1 MVCSSEFSRWQT
13 NRIRKTEDLSTFIHI
28 ESDTGSE
35 IVSDLWSAVFWVLDA
50 VQGTGHRMELGRGV
64 MELGGNGVLVIWE
77 LTVGPSA
84 GG

>member
-1 MVCSSEFSRWQT
+1 MDYNQRAS
-13 NRIRKTEDLSTFIHI
+13 
-28 ESDTGSE
+28 
-35 IVSDLWSAVFWVLDA
+35 IVFRSKQINIDGVIVELGV
-50 VQGTGHRMELGRGV
+50 MELGKWSGGRGVTEFGEGV

>member
-1 MVCSSEFSRWQT
+1 
-13 NRIRKTEDLSTFIHI
+13 
-28 ESDTGSE
+28 
-35 IVSDLWSAVFWVLDA
+35 
-50 VQGTGHRMELGRGV
+50 MELGRGNGVGGGGNGVGEGVMEFGVGV